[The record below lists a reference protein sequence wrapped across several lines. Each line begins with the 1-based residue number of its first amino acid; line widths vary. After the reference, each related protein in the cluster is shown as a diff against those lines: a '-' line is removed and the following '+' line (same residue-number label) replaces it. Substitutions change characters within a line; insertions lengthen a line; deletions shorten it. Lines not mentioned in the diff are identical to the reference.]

1 VADRRAG
8 RYHVADTTRGD
19 HPLMT
24 FGYIDPGSGSML
36 LQVILAGL
44 LAVPFFFRRVI
55 SDAWHRVR
63 GERTGETR
71 AAVEDDD
78 SAR

>member
-1 VADRRAG
+1 M
-8 RYHVADTTRGD
+8 
-19 HPLMT
+19 P

-55 SDAWHRVR
+55 GDAWHRLR
-63 GERTGETR
+63 GERTSDEVR
-71 AAVEDDD
+71 PAHEDDD